1 MKAAMNWSEC
11 PGLSAEW
18 SSTGRAYDTRKRAVL
33 RNPEEE
39 LIRDKA
45 LHALADGKSVI
56 MNCCFGFGVGVGET
70 DDGRAKLEVIKDI
83 ISPGYDGPAI
93 RSFMEETAVA
103 WLRQVAPHRLALG
116 ADDR

>member
-1 MKAAMNWSEC
+1 MPAA
-11 PGLSAEW
+11 
-18 SSTGRAYDTRKRAVL
+18 L

-45 LHALADGKSVI
+45 LAAIADGKSVI
-56 MNCCFGFGVGVGET
+56 MNCCFGFGVGVTEME
-70 DDGRAKLEVIKDI
+70 DGRAQLMVQKQI

-93 RSFMEETAVA
+93 RSFMEEVAVA